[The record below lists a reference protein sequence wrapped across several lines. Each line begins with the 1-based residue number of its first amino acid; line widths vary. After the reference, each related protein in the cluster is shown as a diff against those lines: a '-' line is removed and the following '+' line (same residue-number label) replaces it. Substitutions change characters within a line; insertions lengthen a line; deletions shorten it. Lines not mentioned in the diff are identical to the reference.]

1 MKHRNLLLFTLSLLI
16 GVSAIAQQPLRVLF
30 LGNSYTTANDLPN
43 TFSSL
48 CTSLGKPVQ
57 VASNAPGGYTFN
69 GHSTNANSLALIQQ
83 GDWDVV
89 VLQEQSQLPSFP
101 PGQVASQCYPFA
113 ARLDSII
120 NAINPCTE
128 TMFYMTWGRQNGD
141 ASNCANY
148 PVVCTYEGMQ
158 GRLRESYLEMAQD
171 NQASVSPVG
180 MAWKKVRDSYPE
192 INLYSGDGS
201 HPDVAGTYLTACV
214 FFSSLFHQ
222 SAFDASYTAGLPDS
236 TAEALQTAAYET
248 VMDSLSQW
256 QGSGS
261 WLSGT
266 ISEAQQGSAGN
277 VSFQTESLHA
287 TDVSWDF
294 GDGSTGSGNGENHTY
309 AAPGSYTVVVTFS
322 NACRQVKDSIQLDLQ
337 WTTAIGEASET
348 AQAGFLRSLSG
359 QLVAYPNG
367 ASLLRV
373 LTTDGRLFYEMK
385 SVTAETIID
394 TQHWPAG
401 IYLWEMIPA
410 DKEKSSG
417 RGKIFTGK

>member
-69 GHSTNANSLALIQQ
+69 GHSTNATSLALIQQ

-171 NQASVSPVG
+171 NQATC
-180 MAWKKVRDSYPE
+180 
-192 INLYSGDGS
+192 I
-201 HPDVAGTYLTACV
+201 AGGY
-214 FFSSLFHQ
+214 
-222 SAFDASYTAGLPDS
+222 GL
-236 TAEALQTAAYET
+236 
-248 VMDSLSQW
+248 
-256 QGSGS
+256 
-261 WLSGT
+261 
-266 ISEAQQGSAGN
+266 
-277 VSFQTESLHA
+277 
-287 TDVSWDF
+287 
-294 GDGSTGSGNGENHTY
+294 
-309 AAPGSYTVVVTFS
+309 
-322 NACRQVKDSIQLDLQ
+322 
-337 WTTAIGEASET
+337 
-348 AQAGFLRSLSG
+348 
-359 QLVAYPNG
+359 
-367 ASLLRV
+367 
-373 LTTDGRLFYEMK
+373 
-385 SVTAETIID
+385 
-394 TQHWPAG
+394 
-401 IYLWEMIPA
+401 
-410 DKEKSSG
+410 EKST
-417 RGKIFTGK
+417 R